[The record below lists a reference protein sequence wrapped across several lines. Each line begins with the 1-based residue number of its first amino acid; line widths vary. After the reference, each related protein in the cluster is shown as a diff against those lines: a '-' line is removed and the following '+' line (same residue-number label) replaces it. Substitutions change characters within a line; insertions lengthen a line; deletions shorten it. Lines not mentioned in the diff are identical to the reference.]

1 MLMTPAIGLAL
12 GAVALAATV
21 ALVPSVAAAATTGS
35 ISGTVTL
42 AGTTHPVAGVAVE
55 IVNGQ
60 DIVATATTTATG
72 AYLVEGVPASAAGYL
87 VCFDAVGIGSP
98 QLPYE
103 DQCYNNLFW
112 GGPFPDPFGMVQ
124 YPEGTTPV
132 VVRSDENT
140 ARIDAALQLFAN
152 PVHVVAQPTTVTAA
166 YLAHRM
172 TFSARVSDAFTGSP
186 VVGAQVSFSVTALTH
201 ITVRC
206 SATTNDAGVAA
217 CSSAN
222 GNVLFIRTPGRYL
235 ARSAAAPSYQEGV
248 GYGAITHG

>member
-1 MLMTPAIGLAL
+1 VKRTTLMTPAIGLAL

-42 AGTTHPVAGVAVE
+42 AGTTHPVA
-55 IVNGQ
+55 
-60 DIVATATTTATG
+60 
-72 AYLVEGVPASAAGYL
+72 SAAGYL

-103 DQCYNNLFW
+103 DQCYHNLFW

-132 VVRSDENT
+132 VVGSDGNT
-140 ARIDAALQLFAN
+140 AHIDAALQLFAN
-152 PVHVVAQPTTVTAA
+152 PVHVVARPTTVTAA

-186 VVGAQVSFSVTALTH
+186 VVGVQVSFSVTALTH
-201 ITVRC
+201 VTVRC

-248 GYGAITHG
+248 GYGAITHA